1 MGTRGWRGF
10 CCCSCFFF
18 LFTKEKPSSS
28 EGGTTTTNTPPRA
41 HTQKGLPEV
50 AVRRIWS
57 SAVSSRD
64 DGDDG
69 RERSG
74 GERSFEKKTASRI
87 RPCLARHPTALA
99 PSHTRSPDPT
109 TTNTKKPTRMG
120 PTREPSSFFFCV
132 WRDGGRERRREFQS
146 RRART
151 GKIGGAALAHSRPR
165 AHTLSHL
172 LTSPAGTRP
181 RLWMFLE
188 NLATLA
194 FWTRLETACWKG
206 VAGNA

>member
-1 MGTRGWRGF
+1 MKV
-10 CCCSCFFF
+10 SAA
-18 LFTKEKPSSS
+18 S
-28 EGGTTTTNTPPRA
+28 EA
-41 HTQKGLPEV
+41 KV
-50 AVRRIWS
+50 V
-57 SAVSSRD
+57 V
-64 DGDDG
+64 
-69 RERSG
+69 ERS
-74 GERSFEKKTASRI
+74 RFFSILFPAASEEDV
-87 RPCLARHPTALA
+87 LAMVKA
-99 PSHTRSPDPT
+99 
-109 TTNTKKPTRMG
+109 KKPTRMG

-181 RLWMFLE
+181 RLCMFLE